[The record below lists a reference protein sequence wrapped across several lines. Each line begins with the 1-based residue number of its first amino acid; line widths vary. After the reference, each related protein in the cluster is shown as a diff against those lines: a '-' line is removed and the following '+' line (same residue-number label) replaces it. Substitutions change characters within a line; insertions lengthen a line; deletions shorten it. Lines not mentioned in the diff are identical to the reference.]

1 MNRMLNRTLLCLS
14 LTALMLSACSRQDA
28 SETAAKTADAAAAA
42 PSAAPQIE
50 WQEGSV
56 EEAFAQA
63 NDSGKPVLL
72 YWGAKWC
79 PPCNQLDATVFKR
92 PAFIEQTQHFV
103 AVHLDGDS
111 EGAQQW
117 GEYFGIAGYPTL
129 IILRGDRTEMMRI
142 SGGTDVEQFPKVLA
156 LALKQTQPV
165 KATLDTALSAPK
177 SLSHDDWTL
186 LALYGWE
193 VDEQKLAG
201 DDAAGPL
208 LARLAAA
215 CPEPAL
221 AQRFALLSLSTTASD
236 AEDAATALAPELQP
250 AAATLLDAVL
260 SSPQALQANLIEMQ
274 GYGARMLIAATPADS
289 AERSQLSGKFFAA
302 MDARFEDPALS
313 VTERFDAIFPE
324 LDYWEALN
332 PDAKAPDALVA
343 KVRARAQWADQNAQT
358 PQERQA
364 VISDVSGALD
374 TVGARA
380 DAEALLVAEVPK
392 SKAAYYYMVEIADL
406 AEKRGDKTAALD
418 WLKRA
423 YDTAEG
429 PATRVQ
435 WGLYYVNGL
444 INLTPE
450 NRDAI
455 ETTSAALIDQVAA
468 SPNGYYQRTRARFA
482 KLETSLKKW
491 APEHQAD
498 DVLARLHGRMMPVCA
513 TMPDRDGTA
522 KTNCQAWLA
531 PSAQT

>member
-1 MNRMLNRTLLCLS
+1 MNRMLTRTLPPLA
-14 LTALMLSACSRQDA
+14 LTALTALILSACSPQDA
-28 SETAAKTADAAAAA
+28 AETTAVPAAAQT
-42 PSAAPQIE
+42 AAPQIE
-50 WQEGSV
+50 WQEGAV
-56 EEAFAQA
+56 DEALAQA
-63 NDSGKPVLL
+63 SDSGKPVLL

-79 PPCNQLDATVFKR
+79 PPCNQLSATVFKR
-92 PAFIEQTQHFV
+92 PEFIEQTRHFV

-165 KATLDTALSAPK
+165 KATLETALSTPK
-177 SLSHDDWTL
+177 ALSHDDWTL

-193 VDEQKLAG
+193 VDQQKLAG
-201 DDAAGPL
+201 DGAAGPL

-221 AQRFALLSLSTTASD
+221 AQRFALLSLATTASD
-236 AEDAATALAPELQP
+236 AEHAATALAPELQP
-250 AAATLLDAVL
+250 AAATLLEAVL
-260 SSPQALQANLIEMQ
+260 SNPQALQANLIEVQ
-274 GYGARMLIAATPADS
+274 AYGAKMLIAATAADG
-289 AERSQLSGKFFAA
+289 AARGPLAAKLFAA
-302 MDARFEDPALS
+302 MDTRFQDPALS

-324 LDYWEALN
+324 VDYWEALN
-332 PDAKAPDALVA
+332 PDAKAPDALIA
-343 KVRARAQWADQNAQT
+343 KVKARAQWADQNAQT

-364 VISDVSGALD
+364 VISDVSAALD
-374 TVGARA
+374 TVGASA

-392 SKAAYYYMVEIADL
+392 SKAAYYYMVEIAGL
-406 AEKRGDKTAALD
+406 AEKRGDKAAALD

-444 INLTPE
+444 IELTPE

-455 ETTSAALIDQVAA
+455 ETASAALIDQVAA

-482 KLETSLKKW
+482 KLESSLEKW
-491 APEHQAD
+491 APEHQGDA
-498 DVLARLHGRMMPVCA
+498 VLARLHGRMMPVCA
-513 TMPDRDGTA
+513 TMPDTDSTA

-531 PSAQT
+531 PSAHT